1 MRETQKPMMENIES
15 KVVFF
20 PPALGDADFSFGC
33 PRPRC
38 IIGSG
43 MAGFVK

>member
-20 PPALGDADFSFGC
+20 LPALGDADFFFGC
-33 PRPRC
+33 PRRAALLAVVWPD
-38 IIGSG
+38 S
-43 MAGFVK
+43 